1 MRPPAVLLLL
11 AALAACS
18 AQTPSELQFEA
29 RDGKLLANGKE
40 FRIKGINWFGSESG
54 PWPPFGLDHNSI
66 DFYLKF
72 LADNGFNAVRLLFN
86 HQSVLE
92 DEPVG
97 APASE
102 PELFETTCAPALP
115 ATAAAG

>member
-72 LADNGFNAVRLLFN
+72 LADNGFNAIRLLFN
-86 HQSVLE
+86 HQRVLE
-92 DEPVG
+92 DAPVG

-102 PELFETTCAPALP
+102 PALFETTCAPALP

>member
-72 LADNGFNAVRLLFN
+72 LADNGFNAIRLLFN

-92 DEPVG
+92 NELVG

-102 PELFETTCAPALP
+102 TELFETTCAPALP